1 MKDHKPIRLGL
12 LQATPEYLQLDANL
26 KKFERFANE
35 AKRAGVDLFVT
46 CEGYL
51 DGICAQQD
59 KGDTAVTRKYRQ
71 DPANSPYLDRVREI
85 AKETGMHIV
94 FGFTSKVGDEAAN
107 SAIFID
113 EGGMDIGIYD
123 KTHLRLDDRR
133 FVRGEGFK
141 VFPSKFG
148 SIGLLICKDRNYPES
163 SKVLK
168 LMGAEL
174 IVVCSYG
181 GWSELNEWQ
190 MRVRARENEVHLAFA
205 HPKTSVVCDAVGEL
219 VAKLTT
225 NVESVLVCDVDL
237 SQRPTEKLRRRRPE
251 IYGKIAERR

>member
-1 MKDHKPIRLGL
+1 MNDSKPVRLGL

-35 AKRAGVDLFVT
+35 AKRSGVDLFIT
-46 CEGYL
+46 CEGFL
-51 DGICAQQD
+51 DGICAQED
-59 KGDTAVTRKYRQ
+59 KRDSAVTLKYRQ
-71 DPANSPYLDRVREI
+71 DPETSPYLSRVREI
-85 AKETGMHIV
+85 AKATGMHII
-94 FGFTSKVGDEAAN
+94 FGFTSKAADHAAN
-107 SAIFID
+107 SAMFID
-113 EGGMDIGIYD
+113 GNGETIGIYD
-123 KTHLRLDDRR
+123 KTHLRLEDRR

-190 MRVRARENEVHLAFA
+190 MRIRARENEVHLAFA
-205 HPKTSVVCDAVGEL
+205 HPRTSVVCDAVGEL